1 MGREV
6 RGRINR
12 NPLSTCWSLARAQIV
27 AKASAQRTHTHHRVC
42 EHFASNFYHRLAHVH
57 RPSIVHPHPDSRPHA
72 STNTYTHTHP
82 ATSLHRRLA
91 IEDTHYMYTFTYQYT
106 SLPPRWLRHHYC
118 HHQRDVPPGH
128 PAIRVR
134 NGIIVFICHVGT
146 GWTGWVSGYAQC
158 VLA

>member
-6 RGRINR
+6 WGRINR

-72 STNTYTHTHP
+72 STNTYTHTHTP
-82 ATSLHRRLA
+82 
-91 IEDTHYMYTFTYQYT
+91 
-106 SLPPRWLRHHYC
+106 LRHSTGDLPSRTHIIC
-118 HHQRDVPPGH
+118 IRSRINTPHFRPAGFTIIIVIISATCR
-128 PAIRVR
+128 PAIRPSASVMELLYL
-134 NGIIVFICHVGT
+134 FAM
-146 GWTGWVSGYAQC
+146 SGPA
-158 VLA
+158 